1 MEDEPTQASPLDITY
16 LTSLSDEELRQ
27 GKTIQVVTEGPD
39 GQEMLKVKIPP
50 NSRPGGRLRLRG
62 RGRVGA
68 EGRGDLYLQLDTI

>member
-1 MEDEPTQASPLDITY
+1 
-16 LTSLSDEELRQ
+16 
-27 GKTIQVVTEGPD
+27 
-39 GQEMLKVKIPP
+39 MLKVKIPP